1 MTNNSVVSASQNPEF
16 IAIDWEIHQ
25 LIELERR
32 SFEEPP
38 IEALRRMLGLVVGQK
53 PRIRIAASNANTAEQ
68 DDAAADWTS
77 KGVTIPNGTKARF
90 NYRHNSK
97 PIFGEFK
104 GGKLH
109 AAGRVYD
116 SLSAAAN
123 DLAVTR
129 AGKKTSLNGWIY
141 WSVEMPNGSGNWL
154 IMDHLRKGKDA

>member
-1 MTNNSVVSASQNPEF
+1 MTNNSVVSASHNPEF

-32 SFEEPP
+32 SFDEPP
-38 IEALRRMLGLVVGQK
+38 IEALRRMLGLVAGQK
-53 PRIRIAASNANTAEQ
+53 PRIRISANSAEELTEW
-68 DDAAADWTS
+68 AS

-90 NYRHNSK
+90 NYRGNAK
-97 PIFGEFK
+97 PIYGEFK

-116 SLSAAAN
+116 SLSSASN

-129 AGKKTSLNGWIY
+129 AGKRTRLNGWLY
-141 WSVEMPNGSGNWL
+141 WSVEIPSGSGNWL
-154 IMDHLRKGKDA
+154 IMDHLRKGKEA